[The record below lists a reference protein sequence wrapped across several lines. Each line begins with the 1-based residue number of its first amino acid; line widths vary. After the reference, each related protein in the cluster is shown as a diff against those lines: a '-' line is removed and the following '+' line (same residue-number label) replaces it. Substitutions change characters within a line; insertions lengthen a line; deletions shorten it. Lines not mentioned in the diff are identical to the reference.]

1 MLLAGF
7 IRKQRESRQV
17 YDRNPYKKNHSTF
30 LLFWEYNEP

>member
-17 YDRNPYKKNHSTF
+17 YDRNPYKKNSLDVF
-30 LLFWEYNEP
+30 ALLRI